1 MTTINDIEDL
11 VRILRERPEWLN
23 AVRELVLSEELLR
36 LPETVAQLSQTVQE
50 FAQETREQLKALNE
64 RMDRF
69 ESTQAEMKAE
79 QAEMKAEQVEMKTE
93 LAEMKAV
100 QVEMKAEQAEMK
112 AVQVEMKAELA
123 EMKTEQAEM
132 KAVQVEMKAELAEM
146 KTEQAEMKAVQV
158 EMKAV
163 QVEMKAEQ
171 VEMKAEQAEMRSD
184 LSETNRRLSRLENQ
198 VNDIRGSNFEIT
210 AAKRIF
216 PAVYQRMNL
225 YDCVTVI
232 GPGIPLAQERIND
245 IRNAA
250 RDGSVPR
257 DAAQEVALT
266 DIVLHGRRDED
277 DQPIWV
283 AIEASVRID
292 EHDITRARQR
302 ADILSA
308 VYRAPALAAVV
319 GESIDDRDR
328 VRAQRSDVV
337 VVTLRPR

>member
-79 QAEMKAEQVEMKTE
+79 QAEMKAEQVEMKAE

-112 AVQVEMKAELA
+112 AEQVEMKAELA
-123 EMKTEQAEM
+123 EMKAVQVEMRAE
-132 KAVQVEMKAELAEM
+132 QVEMKAE
-146 KTEQAEMKAVQV
+146 QA

-171 VEMKAEQAEMRSD
+171 VEMKTEQAEMRSD

-328 VRAQRSDVV
+328 VRAQSSDVV